1 MGVYLKQEGHHGCFG
16 RTHHGS
22 VLSLSD
28 LLLIHRLH
36 HHHLLLLLEQSLL
49 VLELQGLL
57 HGLLVLTHD
66 GKKSLSIVTHP
77 AKTSGA

>member
-1 MGVYLKQEGHHGCFG
+1 MSVYLKQEGHHGCFG

-36 HHHLLLLLEQSLL
+36 HHLLLLEQSLL

-57 HGLLVLTHD
+57 HGLLVLTHV
-66 GKKSLSIVTHP
+66 GKNL
-77 AKTSGA
+77 